1 MGWAHR
7 SFGVVTDRR
16 GNARAIRTGVILAL
30 RGCYWMMSKRSPVG
44 NDSRCAGKGRAG
56 AGAGPGTFAVFLISV
71 ILLGG
76 CQAANEGLTQAGPTI
91 EFTTVP
97 AAGAGNPEKLSS
109 IRGRVIAAQPGQQI
123 VLYARGGTTWWVQ
136 PFANQPFTKI
146 QADATWGNSTHPGAQ
161 YAALLVGPAFR
172 PPLTTEVLPTE
183 GVFATAITQGE
194 LPFWRKWWFALACV
208 IGGVLTVF
216 GFYRLRLYQLTQKM
230 NLRFEERLGERMRVA
245 QELHDT
251 LLQGVISASMQLH
264 VAVEQLPADSPA
276 HPALGRILQLMGQV
290 IEEGRNTLRGLRSS
304 GDGADDM
311 EHTFLRIREEVGMD
325 DRTAFRVVVEGS
337 PLPLKGFV
345 SDEVHSIGREAV
357 VNALR
362 HSGGSSIEVG
372 LEYAANQ
379 MRVLIR
385 DNGCGIDPKVLRAG
399 RDGHFGLSGMRER
412 AEKMGAKFRVLSGAS
427 AGTEIELAIP
437 GHIAFESPSS
447 NGRWAWL
454 SKLYRQDTGERARK
468 TGNVRRK

>member
-1 MGWAHR
+1 MSR
-7 SFGVVTDRR
+7 KS
-16 GNARAIRTGVILAL
+16 RTGVILPVMG
-30 RGCYWMMSKRSPVG
+30 RYGTISRRRSAAG
-44 NDSRCAGKGRAG
+44 NDSRCAREGPAG
-56 AGAGPGTFAVFLISV
+56 AGAGSGTFAIFLISV

-76 CQAANEGLTQAGPTI
+76 CQANKSLTQSGPTI

-97 AAGAGNPEKLSS
+97 VAGADSPEKLSS
-109 IRGRVIAAQPGQQI
+109 IRGRVASAQAGQQI
-123 VLYARGGTTWWVQ
+123 VLYAKGETMWWVQ
-136 PFANQPFTKI
+136 PFANQPFTQI
-146 QADATWGNSTHPGAQ
+146 QTDSTWGNATHPGVQ

-172 PPLTTEVLPTE
+172 PPLTTEVLPTD
-183 GVFATAITQGE
+183 GVFARAITQGE

-208 IGGVLTVF
+208 IGGVLAVF
-216 GFYRLRLYQLTQKM
+216 GLYRLRLYQLTQKM
-230 NLRFEERLGERMRVA
+230 NLRFEERLAERMRVA

-264 VAVEQLPADSPA
+264 VAVEQLPADSPV

-304 GDGADDM
+304 NEGPDDV
-311 EHTFLRIREEVGMD
+311 EHAFLRIQQELGMD
-325 DRTAFRVVVEGS
+325 DKVGFRVVVEGS
-337 PLPLKGFV
+337 PLPLKAFV
-345 SDEVHSIGREAV
+345 RDEVHSIGREAV

-362 HSGGSSIEVG
+362 HSGGSSIEVE

-385 DNGCGIDPKVLRAG
+385 DNGRGIDPEVLRAG
-399 RDGHFGLSGMRER
+399 REGHWGLSGMRER
-412 AEKMGAKFRVLSGAS
+412 AEKMGAGFRVLSGPS

-437 GHIAFESPSS
+437 GHIAFEFASP

-454 SKLYRQDTGERARK
+454 SRLYRQEAGEKATKARS
-468 TGNVRRK
+468 VR

>member
-1 MGWAHR
+1 MSRVPQG
-7 SFGVVTDRR
+7 
-16 GNARAIRTGVILAL
+16 RTGSVI
-30 RGCYWMMSKRSPVG
+30 V
-44 NDSRCAGKGRAG
+44 
-56 AGAGPGTFAVFLISV
+56 VIFLIAV

-76 CQAANEGLTQAGPTI
+76 CQSFRNGVTPTAPTI

-97 AAGAGNPEKLSS
+97 VAAADSPEKLSS
-109 IRGRVIAAQPGQQI
+109 IRGRVTAAQPDQQI
-123 VLYARGGTTWWVQ
+123 VLYARGETQWWVQ
-136 PFANQPFTKI
+136 PFANQPFTQI
-146 QADATWGNSTHPGAQ
+146 RADSTWGNSTHPGTQ

-172 PPLTTEVLPTE
+172 PPLTTEVLPTD

-208 IGGVLTVF
+208 IGGVLAVF

-230 NLRFEERLGERMRVA
+230 NLRFEERLAERMRVA

-264 VAVEQLPADSPA
+264 VAVEQLPVDSPVQ
-276 HPALGRILQLMGQV
+276 PALGRILQLMGQV

-304 GDGADDM
+304 TEGADDM
-311 EHTFLRIREEVGMD
+311 EHTFLRIREELGMD
-325 DRTAFRVVVEGS
+325 DRTAFRVVVEGP
-337 PLPLKGFV
+337 PLPLTGFV
-345 SDEVHSIGREAV
+345 RDEVHSIGREAV
-357 VNALR
+357 VNAFR
-362 HSGGSSIEVG
+362 HSGGSSIEVE
-372 LEYAANQ
+372 LEYATNQ

-385 DNGCGIDPKVLRAG
+385 DNGCGIDPEVIRAG

-412 AEKMGAKFRVLSGAS
+412 AEKMGAKFRVLSGPS

-447 NGRWAWL
+447 NGHWEWL
-454 SKLYRQDTGERARK
+454 SRLHRQDPGERAQK
-468 TGNVRRK
+468 PGNVRQK